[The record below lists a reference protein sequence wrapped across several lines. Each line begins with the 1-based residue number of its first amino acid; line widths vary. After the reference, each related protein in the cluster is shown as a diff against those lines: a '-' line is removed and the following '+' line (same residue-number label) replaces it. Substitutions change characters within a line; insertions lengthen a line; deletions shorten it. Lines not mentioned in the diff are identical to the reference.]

1 LQKGSGASVKIMTQG
16 LHTTKLFSK
25 IYGGMIGA
33 VIGDAMGGPVE
44 GLHFEEIA
52 KRHGVVDTFLPYS
65 KEPSE
70 HAQFTDHPG
79 SYTDDTRLHLILCEA
94 MIEAKG
100 DITRG
105 DFARAITDY
114 HYTHTGKLER
124 SFIEEYY
131 LKGLYGSR
139 KLIYGGQPTNGA
151 IMGNAALGLVHPA
164 NPKAAFEIGYELAYI
179 TDGYA
184 KESAAISVAA
194 IAAAMRPNAT
204 VEGLIQEALDTAAW
218 FRREGPLWGET
229 IRTRVWARFEGRPNQ
244 ELIHAAT
251 NIAKKHE
258 DVFAVRPELY
268 EALNV
273 SPVGSEAGQTL
284 AVALAMFVAAK
295 GDFKKTIIGC
305 VNYGRDNDSYATVGG
320 AIAGALNGSEAIP
333 TDWIETV
340 LQANPNPNIHDVAVK
355 LTEIVFAKHQE
366 YKHTVHDVEELL

>member
-1 LQKGSGASVKIMTQG
+1 MTQQ

-25 IYGGMIGA
+25 IYGGIIGA
-33 VIGDAMGGPVE
+33 AIGDAMGGPVE

-70 HAQFTDHPG
+70 HAQFTNHPG

-94 MIEAKG
+94 IIEAKG
-100 DITRG
+100 YITRG
-105 DFARAITDY
+105 DFVRAITNY
-114 HYTHTGKLER
+114 HYAHTGRLER

-151 IMGNAALGLVHPA
+151 IMGNAAIGLIHLA
-164 NPKAAFEIGYELAYI
+164 NPKAAFEMGYELAYI

-204 VEGLIQEALDTAAW
+204 VESLIEEALDTAAW
-218 FRREGPLWGET
+218 FRREGPLWAET
-229 IRTRVWARFEGRPNQ
+229 IRSREWARFEGRPNQ
-244 ELIHAAT
+244 ELIHAAI
-251 NIAKKHE
+251 NIAKKHN
-258 DVFAVRPELY
+258 DVFEIRAELY
-268 EALNV
+268 EVLKV

-284 AVALAMFVAAK
+284 AVALAMLVAAK

-305 VNYGRDNDSYATVGG
+305 VNYGRDNDSYATVAG
-320 AIAGALNGSEAIP
+320 AIAGALNGCKAIP
-333 TDWIETV
+333 KDWIETV
-340 LQANPNPNIHDVAVK
+340 LQANPEPNIHDIAIK
-355 LTEIVFAKHQE
+355 LTEIALSKHEE
-366 YKHTVHDVEELL
+366 YKRTVHDVEGLL